1 MAGSLI
7 FCVPSVFVESVLRI
21 LMSHSGVMLPVLQNW
36 SCHNCG
42 GCCREHQIGITEEEQ
57 RRIEKQNWTPE
68 LGVPA
73 DRPLVVP
80 FGSAWRLNHQ
90 DDGACVFLDDKGLC
104 RIHARHGEQ
113 AKPLACQVYPY
124 AIHPAGNS
132 VTTSLRFSCPSV
144 VQNLGT
150 SVAQQRPFVEQ
161 LARKIVPASYTA
173 PKSPDLFSGHELQ
186 WPDFTRVQA
195 FIERGL
201 ADTRVGFATR
211 LMRILSWLELSEQAQ
226 SDVLQGDRLGELLT
240 LLHEAAARA
249 QPDDDLPVIE
259 PSRLGKLMFR
269 QMIAQLLRHD
279 TDVTARKGI
288 LGRLSLLSQG
298 VRFTTG
304 RGRVPEVADP
314 VSVRVAFGETE
325 RHVSTLMPRFV
336 QLETAF
342 GGRNPLFD
350 ELFQRYFQVKVQGI
364 HFCGRAYYDMPV
376 IDGFRSLALMY
387 PATLWV
393 ARLRAAREGR
403 NVLALR
409 DVQAALAT
417 LDHNFGYSPALGLRS
432 SRQRIAQLAK
442 MQQITALCGWYSL

>member
-1 MAGSLI
+1 
-7 FCVPSVFVESVLRI
+7 
-21 LMSHSGVMLPVLQNW
+21 MSHSGVILPVLQNW

-42 GCCREHQIGITEEEQ
+42 GCCREHQIGITEDEK
-57 RRIEKQNWTPE
+57 RRIEKQNWTAE

-73 DRPLVVP
+73 DRPLIVP
-80 FGSAWRLNHQ
+80 FGKAWRLNHQ
-90 DDGACVFLDDKGLC
+90 DDGACVFLDEKGLC
-104 RIHARHGEQ
+104 RIHARHGEP

-124 AIHPAGNS
+124 AIHPSGNS

-150 SVAQQRPFVEQ
+150 PVAQQRPFVEQ
-161 LARKIVPASYTA
+161 LARQIVPASYSA
-173 PKSPDLFSGHELQ
+173 PQAPELFSGRELP

-201 ADTRVGFATR
+201 ADGRVGFATR
-211 LMRILSWLELSEQAQ
+211 LMRILAWLDLAEQAQ
-226 SDVLQGDRLGELLT
+226 SDVLQGDRLGELLA
-240 LLHEAAARA
+240 LLHKAAARA
-249 QPDDDLPVIE
+249 QPDDDLPTIK

-279 TDVTARKGI
+279 TDVTAKKGV

-304 RGRVPEVADP
+304 RGRVPQLADP
-314 VSVRVAFGETE
+314 VSVRVAFGETD
-325 RHVSTLMPRFV
+325 RLPVSVMPRFA
-336 QLETAF
+336 QLETAY
-342 GGRNPLFD
+342 GGRNAQFN

-403 NVLALR
+403 STLSLR

-432 SRQRIAQLAK
+432 SRHRISQLSR